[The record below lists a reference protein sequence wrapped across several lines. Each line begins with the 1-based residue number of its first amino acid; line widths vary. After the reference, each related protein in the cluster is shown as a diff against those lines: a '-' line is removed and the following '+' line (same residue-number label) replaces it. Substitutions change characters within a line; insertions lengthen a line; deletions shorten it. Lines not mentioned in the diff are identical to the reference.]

1 MIIVWLV
8 AFSKIK
14 FGYDVHLE
22 PASWADT
29 RALKSTSTQR
39 MWCDALLNHFKQG
52 QVSMPHWDLGKC
64 HWPCPSWTTNRERG
78 VVSGTSR
85 SKLAQV
91 VPTRIGAWV
100 DLLDTQDKACSMSPM
115 GSAIWITIRGMWT
128 PAHPC
133 HLQDKVMVL
142 GPAHWAWLP
151 SHFEVILKKWLMHN
165 LVLSL
170 PKSNEN
176 WSLTQSGKPLLGEN
190 KTVEIEISFLDGIE
204 KNIEPSLHD

>member
-1 MIIVWLV
+1 MPILSRPHERTAGLWKAPPPRGCGVMRCLIILN
-8 AFSKIK
+8 KDK
-14 FGYDVHLE
+14 FPCLTETYGEY
-22 PASWADT
+22 
-29 RALKSTSTQR
+29 R
-39 MWCDALLNHFKQG
+39 
-52 QVSMPHWDLGKC
+52 
-64 HWPCPSWTTNRERG
+64 WPCPSWTTNRERG
-78 VVSGTSR
+78 VVSGASR
-85 SKLAQV
+85 NKLGRNKLAQV

-100 DLLDTQDKACSMSPM
+100 DLLGTQDKACSMSPM
-115 GSAIWITIRGMWT
+115 GSATWITIRGVWT
-128 PAHPC
+128 PAQPC
-133 HLQDKVMVL
+133 HLQDKVVVL
-142 GPAHWAWLP
+142 GPAHWAPP